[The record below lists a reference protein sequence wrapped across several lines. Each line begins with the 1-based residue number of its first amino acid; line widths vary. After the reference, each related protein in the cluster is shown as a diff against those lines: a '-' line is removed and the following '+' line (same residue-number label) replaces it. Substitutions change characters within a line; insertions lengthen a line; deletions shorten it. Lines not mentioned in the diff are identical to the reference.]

1 MVMDAKKLEQS
12 AKIYNQ
18 VKKLDAEIIE
28 LESMAEQLLHEETT
42 SIIKIDIEKC
52 ELKADSLTYG
62 IDSGRGSSG
71 ITFGAAIFPI
81 GFLDS
86 FNEEY
91 KKRYPVKN
99 NQSSSHDLTNN
110 ETLLVLGTLIHIK
123 QNNRNSLLLELE
135 KLGVKI

>member
-1 MVMDAKKLEQS
+1 MGMDAKKLEKS
-12 AKIYNQ
+12 AKIYKK

-42 SIIKIDIEKC
+42 STIKINFVNVEKNT
-52 ELKADSLTYG
+52 ERITYG
-62 IDSGRGSSG
+62 LDSGGGTIGSRVG
-71 ITFGAAIFPI
+71 MAIFPV
-81 GFLDS
+81 GLLDS

-91 KKRYPVKN
+91 KKRYPTNSKE
-99 NQSSSHDLTNN
+99 SSSHDLTNN

-123 QNNRNSLLLELE
+123 QNNRVSLLLELQ